1 MKTTIL
7 LILLTLSTTVYS
19 QKEKLNLTNALVIGM
34 LDKQDER
41 FSLEVSITEFLA
53 ERGINAVPSINVL
66 KQGSDLEEL
75 ASDSLQ
81 QIVSKKGIDT
91 YMLISVRG
99 YDKRFKPSQQN
110 DSLKMALSY
119 GSLFSLFRD
128 EVVNVSFEIF
138 IYRNDVLVKSQLVRC
153 GNVNSREKVLIR
165 FKKKLDRKMKK
176 W

>member
-7 LILLTLSTTVYS
+7 LTLLTLSTTVYS

-99 YDKRFKPSQQN
+99 Y
-110 DSLKMALSY
+110 
-119 GSLFSLFRD
+119 
-128 EVVNVSFEIF
+128 
-138 IYRNDVLVKSQLVRC
+138 
-153 GNVNSREKVLIR
+153 
-165 FKKKLDRKMKK
+165 
-176 W
+176 